1 MSYVHALR
9 ICLLKQVLF
18 QVNFPHT
25 KIFPFKEL
33 RKSQEL
39 GLKGFL
45 HMIIKTWTKHTRIDT
60 WLCTQTHA
68 CVWIHIQIH
77 AHLYT
82 CVHTDMWLWSGSFH
96 YQTSSNPTPLT
107 APTQPSAPPA
117 VPPVSSLPTRPSG
130 VGGCLEPP
138 RQHHPGHV
146 TVFISDRPYPRS
158 LLFYQLSKYPQLFIW
173 ALET

>member
-82 CVHTDMWLWSGSFH
+82 CVHTNMWLWSGSFH

-107 APTQPSAPPA
+107 SPYPALSSTSRAASLLPAHPPQRRGGAAWSPHVSITLATSQFLYLTDHTPGPSY
-117 VPPVSSLPTRPSG
+117 
-130 VGGCLEPP
+130 
-138 RQHHPGHV
+138 
-146 TVFISDRPYPRS
+146 FISFQNILNY
-158 LLFYQLSKYPQLFIW
+158 LS
-173 ALET
+173 EH